1 MRILVTG
8 ADGFVGRY
16 LLRHLLRSGHELV
29 GAVRPGSDAAR
40 GWLTDDEYGAVQWA
54 GLELDDP
61 GSFDELFTAPV
72 DAVVHLA
79 AVASGSDAR
88 EDPGHAWVVNAAGT
102 ARLLE
107 AAAATREAGVADPLL
122 LVVSTGEVY
131 GPGEGRRSED
141 APMTPV
147 SPYAA
152 SKAGAEVSAGEVG
165 RRTGLRIIVARP
177 FQHTGPGQLD
187 RYVVPAFAR
196 RLRQAR
202 AKGASEVPVGNL
214 APVRDISDV
223 RDVVAAYSALLER
236 GVPGQTYNVCRGDG
250 VSLEGLFRKL
260 SALVGVRAEPVLDP
274 ALVRPADITHLVGD
288 NARLRAATG
297 WSPSISLDQT
307 LKDVVDAQAD

>member
-1 MRILVTG
+1 MRVLVTG

-16 LLRHLLRSGHELV
+16 LLRHLLGSGHELA
-29 GAVRPGSDAAR
+29 GAVRHGSDAAR
-40 GWLTDDEYGAVQWA
+40 GWLTDAEYRAVRWL
-54 GLELDDP
+54 GLELEDQA
-61 GSFDELFTAPV
+61 SVEQLFRSRV

-79 AVASGSDAR
+79 AVASGSEAR
-88 EDPGHAWVVNAAGT
+88 EDPGRAWVVNAAGT

-107 AAAATREAGVADPLL
+107 AAAAARDAGTADPLV
-122 LVVSTGEVY
+122 LVVSSAEVY
-131 GPGEGRRSED
+131 GPGQGRRAED
-141 APMTPV
+141 APTLPV

-152 SKAGAEVSAGEVG
+152 SKAGAELSAAEVG

-177 FQHTGPGQLD
+177 FQHTGPGQTD

-196 RLRQAR
+196 RLRDAKREGAR
-202 AKGASEVPVGNL
+202 QVPVGNL

-223 RDVVAAYSALLER
+223 RDVVAAYAALLDR

-250 VSLEGLFRKL
+250 VSLEELFRKL
-260 SALVGVRAEPVLDP
+260 SALIGVRAEPVPDP
-274 ALVRPADITHLVGD
+274 ALTRPSDIPHLVGD
-288 NARLRAATG
+288 NTRLRAATG

>member
-1 MRILVTG
+1 MRVLVTG

-16 LLRHLLRSGHELV
+16 LLRHLLRGGHKLV

-40 GWLTDDEYGAVQWA
+40 GWLDAGEYGAVEWV
-54 GLELDDP
+54 GLELDEP
-61 GSFDELFTAPV
+61 GSFGQLFTTPL

-79 AVASGSDAR
+79 AVASGSEAR
-88 EDPGHAWVVNAAGT
+88 EDPGRAWVVNAAGT

-107 AAAATREAGVADPLL
+107 AAATAREAGVADPLM

-131 GPGEGRRSED
+131 GPGEGRRPED

-177 FQHTGPGQLD
+177 FQHTGPGQHD

-202 AKGASEVPVGNL
+202 ADGATEVPVGNL

-223 RDVVAAYSALLER
+223 RDVVAAYAALLER

-250 VSLEGLFRKL
+250 VSLDALFRKL
-260 SALVGVRAEPVLDP
+260 SALVGVRAEPVPDP
-274 ALVRPADITHLVGD
+274 ALARPADIAHLVGD
-288 NARLRAATG
+288 NSRLRAATG